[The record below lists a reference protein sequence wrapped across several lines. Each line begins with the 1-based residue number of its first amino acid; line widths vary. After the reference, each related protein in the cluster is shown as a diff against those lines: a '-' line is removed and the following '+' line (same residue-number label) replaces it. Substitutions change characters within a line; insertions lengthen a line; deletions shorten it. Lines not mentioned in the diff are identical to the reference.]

1 MPVSERTWVCVMSLE
16 DTVGHVGYTP
26 LGAGVLEGDPH
37 HSLCLLRASNIL
49 ALQSSEGGYGRL
61 AAQIQKSK
69 LVFLKPQGQHGFS
82 QTNRYSQTG
91 LKSWIISAGPWER
104 KVKTNAGGTEREEA
118 PINRWA
124 GWLRGPMTGDR
135 QTSQCQ
141 STSGQAMAM
150 GMDMGARELKGAE
163 HLRGSPK
170 RWLQPSF
177 TSNPSSHMLPGLSLS
192 ECTCLVS
199 EW

>member
-1 MPVSERTWVCVMSLE
+1 MLGRGGSLHACVRTHLGVCDE
-16 DTVGHVGYTP
+16 FRGHGGHVGCAP

-37 HSLCLLRASNIL
+37 HSLCLLHASNSL

-69 LVFLKPQGQHGFS
+69 LVFLKPQGQHGFT

-135 QTSQCQ
+135 
-141 STSGQAMAM
+141 
-150 GMDMGARELKGAE
+150 
-163 HLRGSPK
+163 P
-170 RWLQPSF
+170 PSA
-177 TSNPSSHMLPGLSLS
+177 NLPLDKPWQWGWTWVQ
-192 ECTCLVS
+192 EN
-199 EW
+199 